1 MLSNKNLLFP
11 LTVCALFC
19 CYSLRWCPKFLS
31 SCKTGEFMDVNEIID
46 RWYPQENE
54 LKNIY
59 KTHARAVADWAL
71 EMAARHPELN
81 IDTQFVNEA
90 AMLHDLGIFLT
101 DAPRIHCYG
110 TESYL
115 CHGYLG
121 AELLRGLGL
130 ERHARVC
137 ERHTGTGLTKEQI
150 VANGWN
156 LPVKD
161 FVPETVEEQLVCFAD
176 KFYSKTKFL
185 EQRRTLDQVVESM
198 RKISDESA
206 AKVLEWA
213 GMFL

>member
-1 MLSNKNLLFP
+1 MLSNKNLIFQLP
-11 LTVCALFC
+11 VCALFC

-59 KTHARAVADWAL
+59 KIHARAVADWAL

-161 FVPETVEEQLVCFAD
+161 FVPETLEEQLVCFAD
-176 KFYSKTKFL
+176 KFYSKTRYLNEPRSF
-185 EQRRTLDQVVESM
+185 EQVVESM
-198 RKISDESA
+198 RKISDESVK
-206 AKVLEWA
+206 KVQEWA
-213 GMFL
+213 KIFM